1 MTMTIQAFALKTG
14 LPPTTLRFYEN
25 KLLLVPEIRG
35 DNGYRYYTEEQV
47 PLARLIASFRHADVS
62 IGEIR
67 RFIQASPSEKSDLL
81 ERWRRDVE
89 EKLQSLQIAKQYLN
103 GVGPEQSSVQLI
115 KWEEPSVMIWFS
127 HTLSQSKHPYQEP
140 IDSDRE
146 ELVKARLLTQP
157 GAFIRILEAKG
168 DKLQVEIGFRLLPGS
183 TSIHEGQLSSARNYR
198 IELYQPTHFV
208 TLECQ
213 ANDRLRCIQY
223 TKMLDK
229 YGFKPVGPK
238 WDWYETGED
247 QIYCT
252 YIPVIRKDD

>member
-62 IGEIR
+62 IEEIR
-67 RFIQASPSEKSDLL
+67 SFIQASPSEKNELL
-81 ERWRRDVE
+81 ERWRRNVE
-89 EKLQSLQIAKQYLN
+89 DKLQSLQIAKQYLN
-103 GVGPEQSSVQLI
+103 GVGPEQSSVQLV

-127 HTLSQSKHPYQEP
+127 HTLTQSRHPYQEP

-146 ELVKARLLTQP
+146 ELMKARLLTQP
-157 GAFIRILEAKG
+157 GAFVRVLAAKG
-168 DKLQVEIGFRLLPGS
+168 DRLQVEIGFRLLTGS
-183 TSIHEGQLSSARNYR
+183 ASIQEGQLPLVENCR
-198 IELYQPTHFV
+198 IEHYQPTHFV
-208 TLECQ
+208 TLECKT
-213 ANDRLRCIQY
+213 NDRLRCIQY

-229 YGFKPVGPK
+229 YGFEPVGPK
-238 WDWYETGED
+238 WDWYETGD
-247 QIYCT
+247 APIYYA
-252 YIPVIRKDD
+252 YIPVIQKT